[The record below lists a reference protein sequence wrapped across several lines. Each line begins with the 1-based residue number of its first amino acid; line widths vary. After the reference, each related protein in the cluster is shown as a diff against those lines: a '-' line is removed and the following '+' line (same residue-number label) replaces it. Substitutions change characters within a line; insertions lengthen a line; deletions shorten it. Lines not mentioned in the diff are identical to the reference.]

1 MTDSVVSGLGV
12 DDLLKDKRDEILR
25 LAEQHGA
32 MNVRVFGSVARG
44 EANQDSD
51 VDFLVDWDYDRI
63 SAWGGAG
70 LYTALEALLGR
81 RVDIATE
88 QQLRPGMKERIL
100 KDSVPL

>member
-1 MTDSVVSGLGV
+1 MEKQGLGV
-12 DDLLKDKRDEILR
+12 DDLLKDKREEILR
-25 LAEQHGA
+25 AAEKHGA
-32 MNVRVFGSVARG
+32 SNLRVFGSVARG
-44 EANQDSD
+44 EATENSD
-51 VDFLVDWDYDRI
+51 VDFLVDWDYAHI

-70 LYTALEALLGR
+70 LFEELEALLGR